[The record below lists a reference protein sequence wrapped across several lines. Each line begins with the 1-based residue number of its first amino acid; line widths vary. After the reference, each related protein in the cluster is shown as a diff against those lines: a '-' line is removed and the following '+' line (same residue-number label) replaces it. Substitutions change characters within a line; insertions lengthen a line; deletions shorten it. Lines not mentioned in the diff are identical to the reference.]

1 MRSNDVGGGREL
13 FHSSGHELST
23 LIASLARSACTDMG
37 AGWASR
43 HAASTPRV
51 FPHSNRKEKAARE
64 LLVKENWGMEVG
76 RWGEKL
82 STWVGGRRSMLQDSC
97 RHVAI
102 RKRGLFI
109 GAEHRGPA
117 HFFST
122 FVGVGITVL
131 VIVLSCTR
139 NAIYQWDHKNCSR
152 LFRGL
157 ILFFFHDITTL
168 L

>member
-1 MRSNDVGGGREL
+1 
-13 FHSSGHELST
+13 
-23 LIASLARSACTDMG
+23 
-37 AGWASR
+37 
-43 HAASTPRV
+43 
-51 FPHSNRKEKAARE
+51 
-64 LLVKENWGMEVG
+64 
-76 RWGEKL
+76 
-82 STWVGGRRSMLQDSC
+82 MLQDSC

-139 NAIYQWDHKNCSR
+139 NAIYQWDHKNYSR

>member
-64 LLVKENWGMEVG
+64 LLVKRELRNGG
-76 RWGEKL
+76 GEMRGKVKHL
-82 STWVGGRRSMLQDSC
+82 SWR
-97 RHVAI
+97 
-102 RKRGLFI
+102 
-109 GAEHRGPA
+109 
-117 HFFST
+117 
-122 FVGVGITVL
+122 
-131 VIVLSCTR
+131 
-139 NAIYQWDHKNCSR
+139 
-152 LFRGL
+152 
-157 ILFFFHDITTL
+157 
-168 L
+168 